1 MSFNQRIYC
10 LFFNKDKGFIM
21 EHHFDIDL
29 AKKLNVNCAIIYKN
43 LEFWCSKNKAN
54 SKNFIDGN
62 YWTYNSVKAWK
73 ELFPYLGETQIKN
86 ALKTLEE
93 DEYIMS
99 GEHNANKYDR
109 TKWYCIIELEVLT
122 NGDVE
127 NSQPI
132 PYNKPDKKT
141 YNNDFDSFLEDIRE
155 LVSIKSK
162 VTATKEGKSLFKNI
176 QDKEQLKAD
185 YIKHQ
190 KDKGEFSKRITA
202 FMLDY
207 ELYKNSDIKK
217 PKRFV

>member
-1 MSFNQRIYC
+1 
-10 LFFNKDKGFIM
+10 M

-54 SKNFIDGN
+54 NKNFIDGN

-93 DEYIMS
+93 NGYIMS

-109 TKWYCIIELEVLT
+109 TKWYCILELEVLT

-141 YNNDFDSFLEDIRE
+141 YIDYDFFINEWNSFCEKYN
-155 LVSIKSK
+155 KSK
-162 VTATKEGKSLFKNI
+162 VLKITDKRRNKIQARHKDFQDFKRVFELGIIKAKESDFLLNGSFFSFDWLIENDTNLVKVLEDKYKGKKQKESLI
-176 QDKEQLKAD
+176 
-185 YIKHQ
+185 
-190 KDKGEFSKRITA
+190 
-202 FMLDY
+202 
-207 ELYKNSDIKK
+207 
-217 PKRFV
+217 

>member
-1 MSFNQRIYC
+1 
-10 LFFNKDKGFIM
+10 M

-54 SKNFIDGN
+54 NKNFIDGN

-93 DEYIMS
+93 NGYIMS
-99 GEHNANKYDR
+99 GEHNDNKYDR
-109 TKWYCIIELEVLT
+109 TKWYCILELEVLT

-132 PYNKPDKKT
+132 PDNKPDNKT
-141 YNNDFDSFLEDIRE
+141 YINYDFFINEWNSFCEKYN
-155 LVSIKSK
+155 KSK
-162 VTATKEGKSLFKNI
+162 VLKITDKRKKKIQARDKDFKDFKRAFEIGLIKAKESDFLLNGSFFSFDWLIDNDTNLVKVLEDKYKGKKQKESLI
-176 QDKEQLKAD
+176 
-185 YIKHQ
+185 
-190 KDKGEFSKRITA
+190 
-202 FMLDY
+202 
-207 ELYKNSDIKK
+207 
-217 PKRFV
+217 